1 MRLPCSFHLHYVI
14 NQIVFTSPEA
24 TIIRLVSEIFGEKI
38 EPQHSSKARF
48 PIGQTLSHAMA
59 MFIIHAIQRM

>member
-1 MRLPCSFHLHYVI
+1 MRLPCSFHLRSVI

-24 TIIRLVSEIFGEKI
+24 TIIKLVSEVFGEKI
-38 EPQHSSKARF
+38 EPQRSSKARF
-48 PIGQTLSHAMA
+48 PIGQTLNHAMV